1 MQNEARFEFVLIE
14 GGENPPGEGTAPER
28 GGGLEE
34 TNRLL
39 QRILEAQGFR
49 KLGGDGADQQPKK
62 PVSAED
68 LATLPVEPTRP
79 VDIPG
84 AVALDPRAVKLPP
97 SPTITP
103 RDATKPPDV
112 PRPVER
118 PTPTPPEPEAT
129 RIEPTKPPEPATVKP
144 DTSLEE
150 MHQKFR
156 DETKQITDKLMDDL
170 FGERRRRRDA
180 EKGIIQAE
188 LVAPAKPPEPIAPT
202 KRETATPPKPVTPPE
217 DRIPQTHQEMM
228 DILDPSPSRPGAAP
242 SPKIPAS
249 PAEDPL
255 ERSKREWDDLQNN
268 FARDWANERRQRAN
282 EARERMGLPIKP
294 LPGVTPAVPAELP
307 PVPPPAMVTIPKSIP
322 AIGGMAVSGATV
334 AAASGV
340 AAGVVGVAAIAK
352 ANYEL
357 LQSMDTLAKRL
368 SPTLV
373 DYSPEVAAAQ
383 AAADLREVM
392 RTIST
397 SDRLGETVGRLVEAN
412 SILKDSMV
420 QIRDVIAGPIMQ
432 DAATIKEGLASALAE
447 FGDFMERNQSIY
459 DTMYYVA
466 TRYLPGPQSMIGKLV
481 KVAEI
486 LKKVTDYEEKKNEDF
501 GFMFMGDGMITP
513 PGWDNASE
521 VNVPMS
527 FANPG
532 VELP

>member
-14 GGENPPGEGTAPER
+14 GEGGTPNAPGTQER
-28 GGGLEE
+28 SGGLDE

-39 QRILEAQGFR
+39 QKILEAQGFR
-49 KLGGDGADQQPKK
+49 KLGGDGAEQQPKK
-62 PVSAED
+62 PISAED
-68 LATLPVEPTRP
+68 LASLPIEPTRAP
-79 VDIPG
+79 DLVGPSISNDSRSVI
-84 AVALDPRAVKLPP
+84 LPP
-97 SPTITP
+97 SPRITL
-103 RDATKPPDV
+103 
-112 PRPVER
+112 
-118 PTPTPPEPEAT
+118 PEA
-129 RIEPTKPPEPATVKP
+129 TKPPEPPTTPERPAPTLPQVETPAIERPEPPTPGISTIEPGTPPTPAVTKP

-188 LVAPAKPPEPIAPT
+188 LAPAPKPPEPVAPLE
-202 KRETATPPKPVTPPE
+202 REAIKPPGPSISPDDDGPALPATPAPPE
-217 DRIPQTHQEMM
+217 
-228 DILDPSPSRPGAAP
+228 
-242 SPKIPAS
+242 
-249 PAEDPL
+249 EDPL

-294 LPGVTPAVPAELP
+294 IPGVTPDVPTELP

-322 AIGGMAVSGATV
+322 AIGGMAVSGAAV
-334 AAASGV
+334 AAVSGV
-340 AAGVVGVAAIAK
+340 AAGAVGVAAIAK

-368 SPTLV
+368 APTLV

-392 RTIST
+392 RTFST

-412 SILKDSMV
+412 SIIKDSMA
-420 QIRDVIAGPIMQ
+420 QLRDVVAGPIMA
-432 DAATIKEGLASALAE
+432 DAATIKEGLAGLLSSVTQFVE
-447 FGDFMERNQSIY
+447 NNQGTYDAIY
-459 DTMYYVA
+459 NLA
-466 TRYLPGPQSMIGKLV
+466 TRYLPGPQNMIGQMAA
-481 KVAEI
+481 VAEI
-486 LKKVTDYEEKKNEDF
+486 LKKVTGYEEKKNEDF
-501 GFMFMGDGMITP
+501 GFMLMGDGMITP
-513 PGWDNASE
+513 SGWDDASE
-521 VNVPMS
+521 VDVPMS